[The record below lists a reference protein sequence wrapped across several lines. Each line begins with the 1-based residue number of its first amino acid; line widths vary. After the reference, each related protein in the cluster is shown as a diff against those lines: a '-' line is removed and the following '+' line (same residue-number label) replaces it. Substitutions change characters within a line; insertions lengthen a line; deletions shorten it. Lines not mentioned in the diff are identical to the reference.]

1 MIFVVQEHENK
12 EKNELRVR
20 SSDQIHPDTKREQLP
35 SGAVPA
41 YSLSGGFPSC
51 SICSHILLCAAFLL
65 FWHHFWDQETRNRLM
80 FGTKK
85 QNEQMYSCKSQEGVE
100 VESLC
105 FPLCR
110 VPSGRCHFGSAAPSS
125 CYRAKAG
132 GAVGTGSAMEKQPR
146 AQQCRSVAA
155 KSVAE
160 TLLAASD
167 LRLLPGHGV
176 AQGQHRNRLCR
187 QGWLSAAAAG
197 VGLWRHGFLGFVT
210 LLSIRSLSGK

>member
-12 EKNELRVR
+12 GKNELRVR
-20 SSDQIHPDTKREQLP
+20 PSDQIHPDTKREQLP

-132 GAVGTGSAMEKQPR
+132 GAVGTGSAMEKQPW
-146 AQQCRSVAA
+146 AQQCRSVAVLP
-155 KSVAE
+155 SQWRRCCW
-160 TLLAASD
+160 LLLIYDFCQGTVWLRDSTEIGCADKAGSLQQQQEWGCGDTAS
-167 LRLLPGHGV
+167 
-176 AQGQHRNRLCR
+176 
-187 QGWLSAAAAG
+187 
-197 VGLWRHGFLGFVT
+197 
-210 LLSIRSLSGK
+210 